1 MTEVKC
7 EKLRDMYTVRAKGHA
22 TGSPEVCAAVS
33 GLLYALAGYVEN
45 NRHALMYERWS
56 MDSGDVDVTFRGGE
70 RAEAVYQ
77 MTLIGLLQIEK
88 SYPEYIHVER
98 EEIP

>member
-1 MTEVKC
+1 MTLVKC
-7 EKLRDMYTVRAKGHA
+7 EKLKDMYTVRAKGHA
-22 TGSPEVCAAVS
+22 TGSQEVCAAVS
-33 GLLYALAGYVEN
+33 GILYALAGYVEN
-45 NRHALMYERWS
+45 NRHGLIYQRWS

-88 SYPEYIHVER
+88 RYPEYIRVER
-98 EEIP
+98 QEFS